1 MKNLS
6 YKVTKRIAAMLFVL
20 LINSTVQATN
30 YYVDPGST
38 ATSANGSLLYPWKTI
53 SAANAGTTLLN
64 PGDSVFFKRG
74 QLYSGRLVIQRSGV
88 AGKPIVYTNYGS
100 GTLPEFNNA
109 VSDIINISNRQFIV
123 INGLKITD
131 RSISATDHSVQAKI
145 SYAINISNSPN
156 CTISNCDIS
165 LVGVGIAVYAGS
177 DFTTITGNLLHNL
190 RMVRNTPTSVNPD
203 DDYGANPMVIG
214 SSNNKILNNR
224 FEECWASSY
233 DYGFDGGAVE
243 FFGSAMNNN
252 QVMYNTAINCNG
264 FLEVGSSSG
273 GIAEN
278 NLIAYNKIINCG
290 IIGVYQNGSTFTVSI
305 KNLQYYNNVVIE
317 TLKQYTKP
325 SVLFW
330 MAGTGNPG
338 LVVLKNNIFWL
349 TSGVTVAG
357 SKFNSGQ
364 MIHTNN
370 IYKMTTG
377 TPGITLNNT
386 ELLGTDLAL
395 FNATNGDPASW
406 DLSPLASSRAINFGT
421 SVGLSTDYSGKA
433 IQGNPDAGIYEA
445 TSIVVEKPAPL
456 VIGAVSGQIKCFGD
470 STTVTISATGGKQPY
485 IGTGIFKVKAG
496 THRFYV
502 KDANGTNDSISV
514 SLNQPTILTA
524 NLTAGSITTAGG
536 TTTVSIAATGGTNPY
551 LYAVNGGLYQ
561 TNSLFSNLSAGTY
574 NFNTKD
580 NNGCVTLKSVILAES
595 TNTYLNPKF
604 KVTIWPNPT
613 TNYFKLQLS
622 RIHGPYTVYITVYNT
637 QGRLVYATQGDVYRQ
652 YSFGNSFSKGTYLV
666 KVRVGTGT
674 KSYTMVKI

>member
-1 MKNLS
+1 
-6 YKVTKRIAAMLFVL
+6 ML
-20 LINSTVQATN
+20 IIYSNVQATN
-30 YYVDPGST
+30 YYVDPSST
-38 ATSANGSLLYPWKTI
+38 AASANGSLLYPWKTI
-53 SAANAGTTLLN
+53 SQVNAGTTLLN

-74 QLYSGRLVIQRSGV
+74 QLYSGRLIIQRSGV

-100 GTLPEFNNA
+100 GSLPEFNNA
-109 VSDIINISNRQFIV
+109 ISNIINISNRQFIV

-190 RMVRNTPTSVNPD
+190 RMVRNTPTSINPD

-252 QVMYNTAINCNG
+252 QVMYNTAVNCNG

-290 IIGVYQNGSTFTVSI
+290 IIGVYQNGATFTVSI
-305 KNLQYYNNVVIE
+305 KNLQYYNNIVIE
-317 TLKQYTKP
+317 TMKQYTKP

-338 LVVLKNNIFWL
+338 LVVVKNNIFWL
-349 TSGVTVAG
+349 SSGVNVAS

-370 IYKMTTG
+370 IYRMSTG
-377 TPGITLNNT
+377 IPGITLNNT
-386 ELLGTDLAL
+386 EFLGKDLTL
-395 FNATNGDPASW
+395 FNSTNGDPISW
-406 DLSPLASSRAINFGT
+406 DLLPITSAKSIDFGT
-421 SVGLSTDYSGKA
+421 PVGLNIDFSGNA

-445 TSIVVEKPAPL
+445 NTAVIEKPAPL
-456 VIGAVSGQIKCFGD
+456 VINATSEKIKCFGD
-470 STTVTISATGGKQPY
+470 SSSVTISATGGKQPY
-485 IGTGIFKVKAG
+485 SGTGNFKVKAG

-502 KDANGTNDSISV
+502 TDVNGTNDSIMV
-514 SLNQPTILTA
+514 NVTQPTLLSV

-536 TTTVSIAATGGTNPY
+536 TTTVTIAANGGTNPY
-551 LYAVNGGLYQ
+551 MYAVNGGLYQ
-561 TNSLFSNLSAGTY
+561 TNSLFSNLSAGNY
-574 NFNTKD
+574 NFSTKD
-580 NNGCVTLKSVILAES
+580 NNGCMTLKSVILAEN
-595 TNTYLNPKF
+595 TDTYLKPKF
-604 KVTIWPNPT
+604 RVTIWPNPT

-622 RIHGPYTVYITVYNT
+622 KIHGPYTVYITVYNT
-637 QGRLVYATQGDVYRQ
+637 QGILVYATQGDVYRQ
-652 YSFGNSFSKGTYLV
+652 YSFGNTFSRGSYIV
-666 KVRVGTGT
+666 KIRVGSGT
-674 KSYTMVKI
+674 KSYTVTKI